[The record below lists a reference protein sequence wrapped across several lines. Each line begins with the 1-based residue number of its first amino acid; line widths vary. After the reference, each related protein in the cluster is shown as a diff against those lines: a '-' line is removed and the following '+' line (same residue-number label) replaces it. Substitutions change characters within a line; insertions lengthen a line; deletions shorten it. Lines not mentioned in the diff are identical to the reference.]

1 MGTTTVAAMAAAGV
15 IHGEFGQ
22 FRRLNQLQI
31 VFDTAVDSPIGLQ
44 SGGQQ
49 FAQRPSADSAGNH
62 RIHPIS
68 AKRIERLTLTMQMIA
83 FRILNGI
90 K

>member
-1 MGTTTVAAMAAAGV
+1 MATMAAAGL

-31 VFDTAVDSPIGLQ
+31 VFDAAVNRPIGLQ

-49 FAQRPSADSAGNH
+49 FAQRPAADSAGNH
-62 RIHPIS
+62 RIHPI
-68 AKRIERLTLTMQMIA
+68 AAQRIQRLAVTVQMIA
-83 FRILNGI
+83 FRILNNV